1 MANKESSM
9 RPTARN
15 LSRFPTLLLT
25 VALAALACQNSS
37 SVTGPSNDVAAPAGN
52 VTGSWSG
59 TFQSDDIQNCGGSTA
74 TATFQ
79 QVGSTVTGNV
89 VTSTCGVG
97 GLFQGTLQGNTLMGK
112 IAMEGCVGG
121 GASGTINGS
130 EISLSISD
138 LTKPLVTFD
147 KPVLMGGVVTLRR

>member
-1 MANKESSM
+1 M
-9 RPTARN
+9 RSTARN
-15 LSRFPTLLLT
+15 LARFPTLLLA
-25 VALAALACQNSS
+25 VALAALACQNSN
-37 SVTGPSNDVAAPAGN
+37 SVTGPANNVAAPAGN

-59 TFQSDDIQNCGGSTA
+59 TFQSDDIGSCGASTA
-74 TATFQ
+74 SATLQ

-89 VTSTCGVG
+89 VTSACGVG
-97 GLFQGTLQGNTLMGK
+97 GLFMGTLQGNTLSGK

-121 GASGTINGS
+121 GVYGTINGS
-130 EISLSISD
+130 ELSLSVSD

>member
-1 MANKESSM
+1 M
-9 RPTARN
+9 RLTARN
-15 LSRFPTLLLT
+15 LSPFPALLCA
-25 VALAALACQNSS
+25 VALASLACQNSS
-37 SVTGPSNDVAAPAGN
+37 STVTGPSNVAAPAGN

-59 TFQSDDIQNCGGSTA
+59 TFQSDDTQSCGGSTA

-89 VTSTCGVG
+89 VTSACGVG

-121 GASGTINGS
+121 GVSGTINGS

-147 KPVLMGGVVTLRR
+147 KPVLMGGVVKLRR

>member
-1 MANKESSM
+1 M
-9 RPTARN
+9 RSPSRN
-15 LSRFPTLLLT
+15 LIRFPTVLLA
-25 VALAALACQNSS
+25 VALAALACQNSN
-37 SVTGPSNDVAAPAGN
+37 SVTGPSNNIAAPAGN
-52 VTGSWSG
+52 VTGTWSG
-59 TFQSDDIQNCGGSTA
+59 TFQSDDMQSCGGSTA

-89 VTSTCGVG
+89 VTSECGVG

-121 GASGTINGS
+121 GVSGTINGS

>member
-1 MANKESSM
+1 M
-9 RPTARN
+9 RSTARN
-15 LSRFPTLLLT
+15 PLRFPTLLFAA
-25 VALAALACQNSS
+25 ALAALACQNSN
-37 SVTGPSNDVAAPAGN
+37 SVTGPSNNVAPAGN

-59 TFQSDDIQNCGGSTA
+59 TFQSDDVQSCGASTA
-74 TATFQ
+74 TATFE

-89 VTSTCGVG
+89 VTSACGVG

-121 GASGTINGS
+121 GVSGTINGS

-147 KPVLMGGVVTLRR
+147 KPVLMGGVVILRR